1 MRAFAAALLLSVML
15 VIPSFGMRG
24 PVPQSDRVQ
33 PLDIPSRDVVA
44 ETELYCLTLAI
55 YFEGGSTREP
65 EIGQRHIARVIT
77 ERAKADRPIWGGN
90 TICGVVFYKR
100 GKTCQFSFAC
110 LPLAQRT
117 PKVNGLWYQSEAIA
131 RDALSGGNNEPDESI
146 RYYMNAALSALKNV
160 CAFRKE
166 FVPVTK
172 AGRHEFFR
180 EATTIERAE
189 LAKTN
194 PEACQRYAQLK
205 AKKHKK
211 KKNKIKQA
219 RQQQKKKID
228 GARTARR

>member
-1 MRAFAAALLLSVML
+1 MRRFAAASLLSVL
-15 VIPSFGMRG
+15 LTIPSFGMHG
-24 PVPQSDRVQ
+24 PVPDPRPVQ
-33 PLDIPSRDVVA
+33 PRDIQSRDVFA
-44 ETELYCLTLAI
+44 ETELYCLALAI

-90 TICGVVFYKR
+90 TICGVVFYQR

-110 LPLAQRT
+110 LPLARRT
-117 PKVNGLWYQSEAIA
+117 PKRNALWYQSEAIA
-131 RDALSGGNNEPDESI
+131 RDARAGRNDEPDSSI
-146 RYYMNAALSALKNV
+146 RYYMNVELSALKNV

-166 FVPVTK
+166 FVPVVQ

-180 EATTIERAE
+180 EATTEERAA

-194 PEACQRYAQLK
+194 PEACKRYAASLK

-211 KKNKIKQA
+211 KKAKYA
-219 RQQQKKKID
+219 RSQPKKKLN

>member
-1 MRAFAAALLLSVML
+1 
-15 VIPSFGMRG
+15 
-24 PVPQSDRVQ
+24 VQ
-33 PLDIPSRDVVA
+33 PLDIQSRDVVA

-100 GKTCQFSFAC
+100 AKTCQFSFAC
-110 LPLAQRT
+110 LPLARRT
-117 PKVNGLWYQSEAIA
+117 PKKNGLWYQSKAIA
-131 RDALSGGNNEPDESI
+131 RDALAGRNTGPDESI
-146 RYYMNAALSALKNV
+146 RYYMNAELSALKNV

-166 FVPVTK
+166 FVPVAK

-180 EATTIERAE
+180 EATTEERAE

-194 PEACQRYAQLK
+194 PDACRRYADSLK
-205 AKKHKK
+205 AKKRSKK
-211 KKNKIKQA
+211 KKAKQA
-219 RQQQKKKID
+219 RQDRKKNKKKID
-228 GARTARR
+228 GPRTARR